1 MSIKIDDIAIIGMS
15 GKFPGANSVSEFW
28 DNLCAKK
35 ESIRLLSDDA
45 LRAAGV
51 SEADLEDPAYVRVAA
66 PLDDVDMF
74 DAAFFRIS
82 PLEAELMDPQIRLLL
97 QCAWETLED
106 AGHARRDSQQIGV
119 FAGGGGVPTSYFSNF
134 VNRSAQFEK
143 VTASPT
149 HLGNDKD
156 FLATYLSYKLNLTGP
171 SMTVQTACSTSLVAL
186 HQARLSLLAG
196 ECEMALAGGVSVR
209 VPHAQGYHHKDGYIF
224 SKSGRISTFD
234 EGADGVVFG
243 SGLGLVLIKRLAHA
257 VRDGDHI
264 YAVIKGSAIAN
275 DGKGKMSYAASSAKG
290 QIACARQAL
299 KNADVSADSIG
310 FVESHGTGTAMGD
323 PEEVKALS
331 VAFKEQSERK
341 GYCALGAV
349 KTNVGHLEAAAGIVG
364 LIKAVLAVKH
374 GVIPPTL
381 HYSKPNPRIKF
392 DNTPFFVNTELH
404 EWNESK
410 RPRRAAVNSLGVGG
424 TNAFVI
430 LEEYVSAMHG
440 TAKQSSDKHSSDK
453 HSYAKRAQKLSQK
466 ASVQKKPAPTP
477 MVVALSAKTDVGL
490 RAYAERL
497 AQFLDAVAERD
508 QPVEIADLVYTLQ
521 TGREAMGRRIAF
533 VVDSIDDLRAA
544 LQRYIDGAAPEID
557 RKRGAEAELAASWNA
572 GCEVDWMALYVDSR
586 PQRMSLPTTVFAKE
600 RYWIETSSPAPARA
614 VLHPLLHLNTSDLN
628 EQKYSTTFGG
638 DEFFL
643 KDHRVRTRHH
653 AESGPRL
660 QKVLPGVAYL
670 EMARAAIKHAAPIHY
685 DASVLEFRDVVWLQP
700 ITVSGEKQV
709 NIAVVARDVAGQ
721 LEQRIDFEVYTQD
734 DQIHCQ
740 GRGYFCA
747 EASREKIDI
756 AALKDAMRQGRWSAE
771 EIYAAFVRMGLDY
784 GAAHRPIVAI
794 DRDEE
799 QLLAMLKL
807 PETIAVGRDDY
818 VLHPSL
824 FDGALQ
830 AATTLLFERNT
841 IPNYPIVPFA
851 MESLRIVAP
860 CTGQM
865 LVWARYAPGS
875 HPREKS
881 LKFDID
887 LLCEEGNICVQI
899 RGFTARR
906 LGKQTLGALIATQVW
921 RPAGE
926 AATQIAY
933 AEQHVMLCGLPQADN
948 ARIAHD
954 CVLLAWDAHG
964 TIADRYAF
972 LAQVCFEKLHNLMRS
987 RPQSKTLLQV
997 VLPNTEENGVYAGLS
1012 GLMKTARAEN
1022 PQIFGQIVLVD
1033 ADIDTDVLTALLQ
1046 AERGR
1051 PYDTLIK
1058 YACGERFTSS
1068 WEFLKEDAPSVF
1080 EREGAFK
1087 DRGVYLITGG
1097 LGGLGAL
1104 FAREILAR
1112 TSQATVVLG
1121 GRASVLEIAES
1132 VEKMA
1137 TLEALQ
1143 AGGARVEYR
1152 RLNLDDAAQTADTI
1166 AAIFAQHGQ
1175 INGILHSAG
1184 AVADGFILKKNVEDF
1199 RRVLAPKVHGTWH
1212 LDLATRDLDLDFMVL
1227 FSSLTAAVGN
1237 VGQVDYAAANG
1248 FMDEFAGYRNRL
1260 AAAGQRRGQ
1269 TVAIR
1274 WPLWEEGGM
1283 QIDAAGRDQLHETTG
1298 IYPMRT
1304 ATGLRMFY
1312 RSLAFRCDQTVVME
1326 GDLNLMQRT
1335 LGIGAAIHSIASQT
1349 AAPVRATQTSVPMQ
1363 AEGGLSEPTE
1373 IYLCAQLANLL
1384 KLPVHRVDSRA
1395 QLEDYGIDSI
1405 LALDLTRMLE
1415 HTFGP
1420 LPKTLFFEYLT
1431 IRELAG
1437 YFADAHA
1444 ATLTTLFAVP
1454 GRAASTPAPTTAVAP
1469 AQVKADG
1476 VASIRGSRRFAEGV
1490 TSVTTHVQDNA
1501 PAEPIAIVG
1510 LSGRYPESRDLDA
1523 FWRNLR
1529 DGKDCIVEIPAARW
1543 DWHDYYSE
1551 DRSEKGRHFSKWGG
1565 FIEGVDEF
1573 DARFFNISPVEA
1585 ELIDPQERLFLQH
1598 AWMAIEDAGYTRAAL
1613 RIPKNNDL
1621 PAQVGV
1627 YAGVMYGEYQL
1638 LGAEAS
1644 LDGTRMGFA
1653 SNPASIANRVSY
1665 FLNLHGPSMVVD
1677 TMCSSSLTAIHL
1689 ACQDLKLGRTA
1700 LGIAGGVNITIHP
1713 NKYLMLSAGQFISGD
1728 GHCQSFGEGGDGYIP
1743 GEGVGVL
1750 VLKRLSDARRD
1761 GNHIYGVIRGS
1772 ALSHGGKT
1780 NGYTVPNPQAQAS
1793 AVRQALAEA
1802 GVDPRHVSYIEAHG
1816 TGTKLGDPIEIA
1828 ALSKV
1833 FRESTQDKGFCLI
1846 GSAKSNIGHAEAA
1859 AGIAGLTKVLLQ
1871 LRHRQIVPSLHSSR
1885 LNPHIDF
1892 AESPFEVVQTL
1903 SDWERLIVDG
1913 RTLPRIAGISSFGA
1927 GGANAHLIVEEYAVA
1942 EAAADAG
1949 VLQIVPLS
1957 ARTPEQLQQKAQD
1970 LLVWLRTH
1978 SDTSLT
1984 SLAYTLQIGR
1994 EAMDERLALLVDSI
2008 AMLVD
2013 RLQRYLDGAT
2023 GIDGAYA
2030 GQAKA
2035 HRDALSLFTADPD
2048 FDATLGKWM
2057 ADRKLPKLTELWTK
2071 GLDLDWHRFQGQ
2083 RPPLLTGLPAYPFAR
2098 QRHWVDVSVAQRKA
2112 QSASALHPLLHAN
2125 TSDFDQQRYSATFT
2139 GDEFFLADRR
2149 ALGSTAV
2156 LEMVRAALVDAL
2168 PAANAAVLE
2177 LRDVAWA
2184 SPAPAIAG
2192 RAVHLALFDRQDGS
2206 HGGRL
2211 RFELYTANAIEAS
2224 VDVAGD
2230 TVVAQGIAEYTA
2242 AELPAP
2248 LDIVALRREAP
2259 KSLVDV
2265 TLPPA
2270 LAAGSDAFALHPAV
2284 IDAALRAAAPPSGG
2298 MPLALGTLRL
2308 FAACVDA
2315 QLAWMRPAKQPGGF
2329 DLDLCTAD
2337 GRIRAQL
2344 RDVRYTPTA
2353 SQAAAAAQSQRSKAV
2368 SAVAG
2373 PIAHIAVDTPEKPAA
2388 PVRVSLPVTHRAST
2402 PIASGE
2408 IADGPIV
2415 PKPRGIVLVDPV
2427 QLDSAQNDEAQTA
2440 ASTKPSFRLD
2450 AASTAKARRA
2460 DAITDIPTAKTLAAL
2475 DKPRG
2480 IALIALQASLVPAA
2494 GPLPAKPRN
2503 IALAALGATA
2513 TARAQV
2519 DDAAQ
2524 LALFDHGDGVFVL
2537 RLNSFRLTPALVN
2550 ALLGALHAVRAASH
2564 AKVLLLSGGAEH
2576 FLTGDGVEHR
2586 DAQTVG
2592 LYRALAEFPY
2602 PVIAAARGDATGAG
2616 FLIAALCDALVC
2628 AESATYA
2635 FTDPAS
2641 GLLPADSEG
2650 VLAARL
2656 GSAVAADFLYTT
2668 RNATGA
2674 ALKAAGWTCQVLP
2687 ADAVDAAAMA
2697 LAVDLA
2703 KKTRP
2708 SLRLLKAHLG
2718 RDIAAA
2724 VRAIPETAQNESMR
2738 TEPGASGA
2746 AVAPAGIVER
2756 IAAHAQR
2763 IAIDTPDERT
2773 VVLTLRAGEGGDE
2786 AWINALDAA
2795 LDAAAAGARG
2805 VVLRSEI
2812 AGFLPAADAAQRAT
2826 LAERLRRMFAGF
2838 SRPLVA
2844 ALGADT
2850 RGLGWYAALL
2860 CDTCI
2865 YDAAGN
2871 CDASD
2876 LLEDAAMTGAAAAA
2890 FALRHGHDGAH
2901 AWLLA
2906 GGMHSGAELHDAFGV
2921 LRVQASMD
2929 VRTAALAAVAAL
2941 SELPLSALLDWK
2953 HRNAVTLAA
2962 APALDVAAHGE
2973 PGTMTSHTT
2982 TEPVALAV
2990 GNAEITAIAHP
3001 GGILEVRMADREAKN
3016 MFSPAFTRGMREVF
3030 AHAAATDAY
3039 KVIVLTGYDH
3049 YFSSGGTRDTLLAI
3063 HDGSAKFTDNLVFQ
3077 LPLTCPLPVIAAM
3090 QGHGIGAGWA
3100 MGMYADLAL
3109 FCAESHYLSPYMGYG
3124 FTPGAGSTLMFPL
3137 RIGRDLACET
3147 LLTAQDYAGADLK
3160 ARGLRQPVLPRE
3172 EVLPAALALAHR
3184 IACQPR
3190 ARLLALKQR
3199 WAAPLRALLDD
3210 TYARELDMHAQ
3221 TFVGQV
3227 DTLARIQSRFA
3238 ANSATAAS
3246 PAVVAAPTIAAP
3258 VGDLDASAVAAH
3270 LRSLLAH
3277 ELRMELSEIGDDE
3290 QFVDLGL
3297 DSITGVTWIRRINEH
3312 YGTAIEA
3319 IKVYSYPTLAQL
3331 ARHLRE
3337 EIAKAAPAAAT
3348 LIASATSTSITAAPT
3363 HATPVHAVPSA
3374 AVSAMAADPSTVAA
3388 HLRSLL
3394 AHELRMELSE
3404 IGDDEQFVDLGLDS
3418 ITGVTWIRRINEH
3431 YGTAIEAIK
3440 VYSYPT
3446 LAQLARHVREEA
3458 MLPEDAVAAAVP
3470 AAHFVALPVT
3480 VSALRSDSMVVSL
3493 SSWRARYATKGGA
3506 MRAQPIAVI
3515 GMAGQFAKANDLD
3528 SFWRNIAEGRD
3539 CIDEIPAH
3547 RWDIDRYFQAGEVA
3561 PGKTYSRWMGALEE
3575 YDRFDAAFF
3584 NISPRE
3590 ARSMDPQQ
3598 RVFLQACWHSIEHAG
3613 YDPKSLAGQ
3622 RCGVFV
3628 GCSAGDY
3635 HQLSRRER
3643 LSGQGF
3649 TGAAPS
3655 ILAARISYLLDLH
3668 GPSLSIDTACS
3679 SSLVAIA
3686 TACDS
3691 LLSGGSDMAI
3701 AGGVN
3706 VMAGPAM
3713 QIMTAQVGML
3723 SPQGRCFTFDERANG
3738 IANGEG
3744 VGVIVLKRLADAER
3758 DRDRIYGVVEGWG
3771 TNQDGKTNG
3780 ITAPNADSQTRLQR
3794 QVYDRFGI
3802 DPAGIQLIEA
3812 HGTGTALGDP
3822 IEVAGLKAAFK
3833 PYTQNMGYCALGS
3846 VKTNIGHCLT
3856 AAGVSGVLK
3865 VLLALQHRQLPPT
3878 IHFRKLNQH
3887 IALDGSPF
3895 YVNGRMRDWTVPAG
3909 TARRAA
3915 VNAFGF
3921 SGTNGH
3927 LVIAEYNAAP
3937 RVVPDA
3943 VQVML
3948 PLSARTPEQLLRRAC
3963 ELLAFLDAR
3972 QQNALRLDDIAYTL
3986 QTGREAMN
3994 ERLAILAGS
4003 VTELKIKLRT
4013 VTEDIERV
4021 APGEGTYRGQV
4032 SANRDTLTALSSDP
4046 DFRGIVAKWIARR
4059 ELPRLADLWAKGLDL
4074 PWDGF
4079 YAVDAAP
4086 QRLGLPGYPF
4096 AKERHWL
4103 EVGTDAFADS
4113 GIDPI
4118 TGHAGALH
4126 PLLHA
4131 NSSDLA
4137 GQRYDARFGDDAF
4150 HLVVRKHDGESMRT
4164 LSAAACLEM
4173 ARAAVVNALPDT
4185 EDGQALELRNLRWGI
4200 PLPAAALRIAV
4211 SAQDNGSVAFDIVT
4225 ADDGIA
4231 IDSDAAVLCQG
4242 EAVPYSFIA
4251 PLCVDLPA
4259 LRARMRAG
4267 GPDPQA
4273 LYARFAASG
4282 VNYGNGLRGL
4292 HALQAGV
4299 GEWLAEV
4306 RLPADLVGGLG
4317 AFHLHPTALEVALQ
4331 VGIAL
4336 IAQTVS
4342 ADVALAPTTID
4353 SVLALAPCAET
4364 LYAWARLAD
4373 AHSVDID
4380 LCDGKGTMCVQ
4391 IRGLRISAVEI
4402 SRTRVDTVLDC
4413 APAPFA
4419 ASSVVA
4425 IAPAP
4430 AAAQVIAL
4438 DTLQQSL
4445 RESLADALFMQPGD
4459 IDVRR
4464 SFTELGLDS
4473 IIGVEWVKAINRR
4486 YGSEISA
4493 TRVYDYPSVTDL
4505 AVYLHAQLIAAA
4517 PATVRA
4523 PAAVVSSAV
4532 SNATAM
4538 PAPLVTSSA
4547 AAQVIALNTLQQSL
4561 RESLADALFMQ
4572 PGDIDVR
4579 RSFTELGLDSIIGVE
4594 WVKAIN
4600 RRYGSEISAT
4610 RVYDYPSVTDLA
4622 VYLHAQLIAAAPVM
4636 AEPAPF
4642 IAASTTTMI
4651 APVPAPRA
4659 RAALVGR
4666 GARFSTGI
4674 RFAPKFGQR
4683 YKTLYFHAGDASGDI
4698 DTEGEFSV
4706 HLSLSPDTNVSLREH
4721 VVFGEHLLPTDAYL
4735 ELVHAAYCS
4744 YFAPHE
4750 VRLERIAIANPL
4762 LGAKGCEILVRIS
4775 FRRSGEGLQ
4784 FFVRSSRSGDFEDAV
4799 LHLQGMVMPGL
4810 PALTP
4815 AIDADFAVER
4825 RLAAADIPT
4834 NAGVYYAPLRSL
4846 RMGETRALGEIV
4858 IAEHD
4863 FAFVANPLALYGGLC
4878 TAINF
4883 AAHLSARDFGVSDD
4897 QFLPYRIGMVAVHG
4911 DLSSREY
4918 LCRAEARSIKR
4929 DVIEFAFVLIEANGA
4944 DAGRVAVTVEGLEL
4958 RRVPAQTIRQQATTS
4973 LPAAPRRV
4981 GTLAREDAVAIV
4993 GMSCR
4998 YPMSETADAFWDNLR
5013 DGRDCV
5019 SEIPAGR
5026 WGRAED
5032 WYHPDPRHPHTSYS
5046 KWAGLLDNIDAFDA
5060 LFFGISPVEA
5070 ESIDPQQRVFLEEC
5084 WKSIE
5089 SAGYAPG
5096 ALSGQACGVYVGCAM
5111 GDYGRVLADEGQD
5124 TLGAAFMGTS
5134 TAILSARI
5142 SYFLNLK
5149 GAALAIDTACSSS
5162 LVAVHLACESIRSGE
5177 NRLALAGGI
5186 NLLTTPLGHILTSQ
5200 VGMPS
5205 RDGRCAT
5212 FDASANGIVFSEGC
5226 GVLLLKSL
5234 ADAER
5239 DSDGILGV
5247 IRGSGTNQDGKTNGI
5262 TAPSAKA
5269 QEQLLRQIYDKF
5281 DIDPA
5286 RISYVEAHGTATPL
5300 GDPIEVDALT
5310 AVFGNGAAQRCALGS
5325 VKSNIGH
5332 TGFAAGVAGIV
5343 KVLLC
5348 MKHRT
5353 LVPSIHYRTPNP
5365 HIDFDRSPFRVNTE
5379 TCAWDSDIARMATVS
5394 SFGFS
5399 GTNAHVVI
5407 EEHLPT
5413 AEAARAPAMPVGP
5426 VVVPLSAR
5434 TDEQLQAQARDL
5446 LAFLRCS
5453 ERPLDL
5459 ACIAYTL
5466 QVGREAMPHRLAV
5479 ITQSHTQLQE
5489 QLQSIV
5495 HGAARIEGVYR
5506 GVAERDD
5513 TLTALTGDAEMRRV
5527 IDGWIVQKHLP
5538 KVLDLW
5544 VRGLVMD
5551 WTKLHTGT
5559 APRRM
5564 SLPTYPF
5571 ARERCWVEGG
5581 ARRAA
5586 TAAVLHPLL
5595 HRNVSDLGQQRYA
5608 SVFAG
5613 TEFFLADHR
5622 VNDRAVLPAVAYLE
5636 MARAALHDSLPSADA
5651 LADVPLAL
5659 ELRHIVWAQPIV
5671 AEGETRV
5678 GIAVFADGPDRLEF
5692 EVTRQVGDGRHSDE
5706 SMHCQGSAV
5715 VVAVVVPEPLD
5726 IAALRIRMQRGRSSG
5741 EALYPQFAAMGLHY
5755 GSAFQG
5761 IVALERGD
5769 DEVLVELALPA
5780 SARSEGY
5787 VLHPSLADSALQGS
5801 IALTETGI
5809 HSGLLGRPA
5818 LPFALE
5824 SLRVHASCEA
5834 RMFAWVRY
5842 APGGR
5847 SAGLIKIDIDLCTP
5861 DGRICAQMRGFSS
5874 RPLDAGI
5881 PPQLLADSAFDEAHY
5896 LSVIDDV
5903 LSRRLSADEAVE
5915 LG

>member
-1 MSIKIDDIAIIGMS
+1 MSIKSDDIAIIGMS
-15 GKFPGANSVSEFW
+15 GKFPGANSVAEFW

-35 ESIRLLSDDA
+35 ESIRSLSDDE
-45 LRAAGV
+45 LRAAGA
-51 SEADLEDPAYVRVAA
+51 SEADLEDPAYVRAAA

-74 DAAFFRIS
+74 DAAFFKIS

-106 AGHARRDSQQIGV
+106 AGHARRDAQQIGV

-143 VTASPT
+143 ITASPT

-186 HQARLSLLAG
+186 HQARLSVLAG

-209 VPHAQGYHHKDGYIF
+209 VPHAQGYHYKDGYIF

-243 SGLGLVLIKRLAHA
+243 SGLALVLIKRLSDA

-290 QIACARQAL
+290 QIACARQAFR
-299 KNADVSADSIG
+299 NADISADTIG

-331 VAFKEQSERK
+331 AAFKEQSERK
-341 GYCALGAV
+341 GFCALGAV

-364 LIKAVLAVKH
+364 LIKATLAVKH

-392 DNTPFFVNTELH
+392 ENTPFFVNADLRKWH
-404 EWNESK
+404 EGK

-430 LEEYVSAMHG
+430 LEEYVSTRPVAEKS
-440 TAKQSSDKHSSDK
+440 APKP
-453 HSYAKRAQKLSQK
+453 SQK
-466 ASVQKKPAPTP
+466 SSARKKAAPTP
-477 MVVALSAKTDVGL
+477 MVVPLSAKTDTGL
-490 RAYAERL
+490 QAYAERL
-497 AQFLDAVAERD
+497 LRFLEIATERG
-508 QPVEIADLVYTLQ
+508 QALEIADLVYTLQ
-521 TGREAMGRRIAF
+521 TGREAMSRRVAF
-533 VVDSIDDLRAA
+533 VVDSIDGLRTS
-544 LQRYIDGAAPEID
+544 LQRYLDGDAPGSDCSE
-557 RKRGAEAELAASWNA
+557 GAEAELAASWNA

-586 PQRMSLPTTVFAKE
+586 PQRVSLPTTVFAKE
-600 RYWIETSSPAPARA
+600 RYWIETPSPAPARA

-628 EQKYSTTFGG
+628 EQKFSATFGG
-638 DEFFL
+638 EEFFL

-670 EMARAAIKHAAPIHY
+670 EMARAAIEHAAPIHY

-709 NIAVVARDVAGQ
+709 DIAVVSRDAPGQ
-721 LEQRIDFEVYTQD
+721 IDQRVDFEVYTQD

-747 EASREKIDI
+747 EAARESIDTV
-756 AALKDAMRQGRWSAE
+756 ALKDAMRQGRWSAE
-771 EIYAAFVRMGLDY
+771 DIYAAFVRMGLEY
-784 GAAHRPIVAI
+784 GPSHRPIVAI
-794 DRDEE
+794 DRGDE
-799 QLLAMLKL
+799 QLLAMLVL
-807 PETIAVGRDDY
+807 PETIAAGRDDY

-875 HPREKS
+875 RSRDKS
-881 LKFDID
+881 ARLDID
-887 LLCEEGNICVQI
+887 LLCGEGNVCVQI

-921 RPAGE
+921 QRAGD
-926 AATQIAY
+926 AAAQVAY
-933 AEQHVMLCGLPQADN
+933 PEQHVVLCGLPQTDT
-948 ARIAHD
+948 ARIARD
-954 CVLLAWDAHG
+954 CTLLACDAQG
-964 TIADRYAF
+964 TIADRYAC
-972 LAQVCFEKLHNLMRS
+972 LAQVCFEKLQALIRS
-987 RPQSKTLLQV
+987 RPQSKTLLQL
-997 VLPNTEENGVYAGLS
+997 VLPNTEENAVYAGLS
-1012 GLMKTARAEN
+1012 GLMKTARLEN
-1022 PQIFGQIVLVD
+1022 PQIAGQIVLVD
-1033 ADIDTDVLTALLQ
+1033 ADIDTDALTALLH
-1046 AERGR
+1046 AERGH
-1051 PYDTLIK
+1051 PHDNLIR
-1058 YACGERFTSS
+1058 YARGERFTSG

-1104 FAREILAR
+1104 FAREILSR
-1112 TSQATVVLG
+1112 TSQATVVLS
-1121 GRASVLEIAES
+1121 GRASAVEIAES
-1132 VEKMA
+1132 AEKLA
-1137 TLEALQ
+1137 LLESLQ
-1143 AGGARVEYR
+1143 AGGGRVEYR
-1152 RLNLDDAAQTADTI
+1152 RLDLDDAAHADQTI
-1166 AAIFAQHGQ
+1166 AAIVAQHGQ

-1184 AVADGFILKKNVEDF
+1184 AVADGFILKKSVEDF

-1237 VGQVDYAAANG
+1237 VGQADYAAANG
-1248 FMDEFAGYRNRL
+1248 FMDEFAAYRNRL
-1260 AAAGQRRGQ
+1260 AATGQRRGQ

-1283 QIDAAGRDQLHETTG
+1283 QLDAAGRDQLHETTG

-1335 LGIGAAIHSIASQT
+1335 LGIGAAIHSISPQAAVPVQT
-1349 AAPVRATQTSVPMQ
+1349 MPAPMPMQ
-1363 AEGGLSEPTE
+1363 GEGDLSDRTE
-1373 IYLCAQLANLL
+1373 AYLCTQLAGLL
-1384 KLPVHRVDSRA
+1384 KLPAHRVDPRA
-1395 QLEDYGIDSI
+1395 PLEDYGIDSI

-1415 HTFGP
+1415 NTFGP

-1444 ATLTTLFAVP
+1444 ATLAALFAVS
-1454 GRAASTPAPTTAVAP
+1454 GRTAAIAAPAAAIAP
-1469 AQVKADG
+1469 AQTKADG
-1476 VASIRGSRRFAEGV
+1476 VASIRSNRRFADGA
-1490 TSVTTHVQDNA
+1490 A
-1501 PAEPIAIVG
+1501 PATMSARDSALAEPIAIVG

-1523 FWRNLR
+1523 FWRSLR
-1529 DGKDCIVEIPAARW
+1529 DGKDCIVEVPASRW

-1551 DRSEKGRHFSKWGG
+1551 DRSQKGRHFSKWGG

-1573 DARFFNISPVEA
+1573 DARFFNVSPVEA

-1613 RIPKNNDL
+1613 RIPNDNDL
-1621 PAQVGV
+1621 PGQVGV

-1644 LDGTRMGFA
+1644 LEGQRMGFA

-1743 GEGVGVL
+1743 GEGVGVV
-1750 VLKRLSDARRD
+1750 VLKRLSEARRD
-1761 GNHIYGVIRGS
+1761 GNPVYGVIRGS

-1802 GVDPRHVSYIEAHG
+1802 GVDPRHISYIEAHG

-1828 ALSKV
+1828 ALGRV
-1833 FRESTQDKGFCLI
+1833 FRESTQDSGFCLI

-1871 LRHRQIVPSLHSSR
+1871 LRHRQIVPSLHSAR

-1892 AESPFEVVQTL
+1892 AGSPFEVVQTL
-1903 SDWERLIVDG
+1903 RTWERPIVDG
-1913 RTLPRIAGISSFGA
+1913 RALPRIAGISSFGA
-1927 GGANAHLIVEEYAVA
+1927 GGANAHLIVQEYDVEEYA
-1942 EAAADAG
+1942 EAQAALDTG
-1949 VLQIVPLS
+1949 IEQIVPLS
-1957 ARTPEQLQQKAQD
+1957 ARTPEQLRQKAQD
-1970 LLVWLRTH
+1970 LLAWLTPR
-1978 SDTSLT
+1978 SDTSLA
-1984 SLAYTLQIGR
+1984 SLAYTLQVGR
-1994 EAMDERLALLVDSI
+1994 EAMDERLALLVDST

-2035 HRDALSLFTADPD
+2035 HRDALSLLTQDPD
-2048 FDATLGKWM
+2048 LDATLGKWI
-2057 ADRKLPKLTELWTK
+2057 ADRKLPKLTELWAK
-2071 GLDLDWHRFQGQ
+2071 GLDLDWHRFHAQ
-2083 RPPLLTGLPAYPFAR
+2083 RSPLLTGLPAYPFAR
-2098 QRHWVDVSVAQRKA
+2098 QRHWVNVPVAQRKA
-2112 QSASALHPLLHAN
+2112 QGAVLHPLLHAN
-2125 TSDFDQQRYSATFT
+2125 TSDFDQQRYSATFV

-2149 ALGSTAV
+2149 ALRPAAV
-2156 LEMVRAALVDAL
+2156 LEMVRAALADAL
-2168 PAANAAVLE
+2168 PASAAAVLE
-2177 LRDVAWA
+2177 LRGIAWA
-2184 SPAPAIAG
+2184 SPMPAIVG
-2192 RAVHLALFDRQDGS
+2192 RAVHLALFDRQDGG
-2206 HGGRL
+2206 HGTRL
-2211 RFELYTANAIEAS
+2211 RFELHTAS
-2224 VDVAGD
+2224 VGD
-2230 TVVAQGIAEYTA
+2230 IADDIVIAQGIAEYTA
-2242 AELPAP
+2242 VAPPAP
-2248 LDIVALRREAP
+2248 LDIAALHREAP
-2259 KSLVDV
+2259 QSLVDV
-2265 TLPPA
+2265 TLPAA

-2284 IDAALRAAAPPSGG
+2284 IDAALRAAAPLPGG

-2308 FAACVDA
+2308 FAACAEA
-2315 QLAWMRPAKQPGGF
+2315 QRVWVRQAVQPGGI
-2329 DLDLCTAD
+2329 DLDLCMAD
-2337 GRIRAQL
+2337 GRVCAQL
-2344 RDVRYTPTA
+2344 RDVRYTPVA
-2353 SQAAAAAQSQRSKAV
+2353 SQTVASADRSGTDNAT
-2368 SAVAG
+2368 VAG
-2373 PIAHIAVDTPEKPAA
+2373 TTTSSPVNTDHQLVGPI
-2388 PVRVSLPVTHRAST
+2388 RVHFPVTRRASMS
-2402 PIASGE
+2402 IASGGGRDDA
-2408 IADGPIV
+2408 ISDGRIPDGPV
-2415 PKPRGIVLVDPV
+2415 PPKPRGIVLVDP
-2427 QLDSAQNDEAQTA
+2427 AQHETQSTA
-2440 ASTKPSFRLD
+2440 ASAKPSIRLGN
-2450 AASTAKARRA
+2450 AAEIYIERDEERTNLAVGK
-2460 DAITDIPTAKTLAAL
+2460 PPAAL
-2475 DKPRG
+2475 GKPRG
-2480 IALIALQASLVPAA
+2480 IALVAPQASRAVPA
-2494 GPLPAKPRN
+2494 GPVSAKPGN
-2503 IALAALGATA
+2503 IALAPLGAA
-2513 TARAQV
+2513 VPAHAKNE
-2519 DDAAQ
+2519 DAAQ
-2524 LALFDHGDGVFVL
+2524 LALFDHGDGVFAL
-2537 RLNSFRLTPALVN
+2537 RLDSARLAPGLVDG
-2550 ALLGALHAVRAASH
+2550 LLGALRAVQAAPH
-2564 AKVLLLSGGAEH
+2564 AKALLLSGGAEH
-2576 FLTGDGVEHR
+2576 FLAGDSAGHR
-2586 DAQTVG
+2586 DAQRAG

-2602 PVIAAARGDATGAG
+2602 PIIAAARGDATGAG
-2616 FLIAALCDALVC
+2616 FLVAALCDAMIC
-2628 AESATYA
+2628 AETARYT
-2635 FTDPAS
+2635 FNDPAS
-2641 GLLPADSEG
+2641 GLLPEDAG
-2650 VLAARL
+2650 AVLGARFGHAA
-2656 GSAVAADFLYTT
+2656 AADFLYSTAS
-2668 RNATGA
+2668 ATGA
-2674 ALKAAGWTCQVLP
+2674 TLKAAGWTCRVLP
-2687 ADAVDAAAMA
+2687 NDAVDAAAMA
-2697 LAVDLA
+2697 LTVDLA
-2703 KKTRP
+2703 RKSQA

-2718 RDIAAA
+2718 REIATA
-2724 VRAIPETAQNESMR
+2724 VRVMPDAARTAEA
-2738 TEPGASGA
+2738 ASTADRGPA
-2746 AVAPAGIVER
+2746 AVADIVER

-2763 IAIDTPDERT
+2763 IAVEAAGERGLI
-2773 VVLTLRAGEGGDE
+2773 LTLRAGEGSAESWMD
-2786 AWINALDAA
+2786 ALEAA
-2795 LDAAAAGARG
+2795 LAAADDGARG
-2805 VVLRSEI
+2805 VVLRSEVP
-2812 AGFLPAADAAQRAT
+2812 GFLMAVEATQRAAS
-2826 LAERLRRMFAGF
+2826 AERLRRMAAGF
-2838 SRPLVA
+2838 GWPLVA
-2844 ALGADT
+2844 ALETDAS
-2850 RGLGWYAALL
+2850 GLGWYAALL

-2865 YDAAGN
+2865 HHAAGHYDAAG
-2871 CDASD
+2871 
-2876 LLEDAAMTGAAAAA
+2876 LLDDAALAGAAHAA
-2890 FALRHGHDGAH
+2890 FALRHGDDGAH
-2901 AWLLA
+2901 AWSLS
-2906 GGMHSGAELHDAFGV
+2906 GGAYSGAELRDAFGV
-2921 LRVQASMD
+2921 ARVQSGEAVLAD
-2929 VRTAALAAVAAL
+2929 ALAAVDAL
-2941 SELPLSALLDWK
+2941 SALPLSSLRDWK
-2953 HRNAVTLAA
+2953 RRNTETLAVAPVLESA
-2962 APALDVAAHGE
+2962 ATAVVADTDAETTGN
-2973 PGTMTSHTT
+2973 TSDTA
-2982 TEPVALAV
+2982 VALTV

-3016 MFSPAFTRGMREVF
+3016 MFSPAFTRGMQDVF
-3030 AHAAATDAY
+3030 AHVAQSDAY
-3039 KVIVLTGYDH
+3039 KVVVLTGYDQ

-3063 HDGSAKFTDNLVFQ
+3063 HDGSARFTDNMVFQ
-3077 LPLTCPLPVIAAM
+3077 LPLICPLPVIAAM

-3100 MGMYADLAL
+3100 MGMYADIAL
-3109 FCAESHYLSPYMGYG
+3109 FSEESRYLSPYMGYG

-3137 RIGRDLACET
+3137 RIGRDLARET

-3172 EVLPAALALAHR
+3172 DVLPAALALAQR
-3184 IACQPR
+3184 IARQPR

-3199 WAAPLRALLDD
+3199 WAAPLRAPLDD
-3210 TYARELDMHAQ
+3210 TYVRELDMHAQ
-3221 TFVGQV
+3221 TFVGQS
-3227 DTLARIQSRFA
+3227 DTLARIQGRFA
-3238 ANSATAAS
+3238 ANSAAAAAS
-3246 PAVVAAPTIAAP
+3246 APTPAPAPAAVAAAQSAAP
-3258 VGDLDASAVAAH
+3258 PAQHLDADAIAAH
-3270 LRSLLAH
+3270 LRNLLAN
-3277 ELRMELSEIGDDE
+3277 ELRMETSEIGDDE

-3319 IKVYSYPTLAQL
+3319 IKVYSYPTLTQL
-3331 ARHLRE
+3331 ARHVRE
-3337 EIAKAAPAAAT
+3337 EAAQAAPAVAT
-3348 LIASATSTSITAAPT
+3348 ASIASTAPASTAMVSVRAAPMPAT
-3363 HATPVHAVPSA
+3363 AHASVTTAVAPVIAPGPA
-3374 AVSAMAADPSTVAA
+3374 AIAA

-3394 AHELRMELSE
+3394 ANELRMETSE

-3446 LAQLARHVREEA
+3446 LTQLARYVHEA
-3458 MLPEDAVAAAVP
+3458 AALPEIAAEAPVPPTPTAPSVAQP
-3470 AAHFVALPVT
+3470 IVASGT
-3480 VSALRSDSMVVSL
+3480 SSDVVVVSL
-3493 SSWRARYATKGGA
+3493 ASWRARYAAKAGA
-3506 MRAQPIAVI
+3506 LRTQPIAVI
-3515 GMAGQFAKANDLD
+3515 GMAGQFARSNDLD
-3528 SFWRNIAEGRD
+3528 AFWRNIAGGRD

-3547 RWDIDRYFQAGEVA
+3547 RWDIDRYFQAGDVA
-3561 PGKTYSRWMGALEE
+3561 PGKTYGRWMGALEE
-3575 YDRFDAAFF
+3575 YDLFDAAFF

-3598 RVFLQACWHSIEHAG
+3598 RVFLQACWHGIEHAG
-3613 YDPKSLAGQ
+3613 YDPKSLGGQ

-3635 HQLSRRER
+3635 HQLSRREQ

-3691 LLSGGSDMAI
+3691 LLSGGSDMAM

-3723 SPQGRCFTFDERANG
+3723 SPQGRCFTFDERADG

-3744 VGVIVLKRLADAER
+3744 VGVIVLKRLDDAER
-3758 DRDRIYGVVEGWG
+3758 DRDRIYGVIEGWG
-3771 TNQDGKTNG
+3771 INQDGRTNG

-3833 PYTQNMGYCALGS
+3833 PYTQNAGYCALGS

-3878 IHFRKLNQH
+3878 IHFRKLNRH

-3895 YVNGRMRDWTVPAG
+3895 YVNDRLRDWTVPAG
-3909 TARRAA
+3909 AVRRAA
-3915 VNAFGF
+3915 VNSFGF

-3927 LVIAEYNAAP
+3927 LVIAEYAAAP
-3937 RVVPDA
+3937 RAARDVEQA
-3943 VQVML
+3943 LL
-3948 PLSARTPEQLLRRAC
+3948 PISARTPEQLLRRVH
-3963 ELLAFLDAR
+3963 ELLVFLDAR
-3972 QQNALRLDDIAYTL
+3972 QQDGLRLDDIAYTL

-4003 VTELKIKLRT
+4003 VTELKIKLRAAAADLEQT
-4013 VTEDIERV
+4013 ALEHMSLQQAA
-4021 APGEGTYRGQV
+4021 APRDGYARGQV
-4032 SANRDTLTALSSDP
+4032 SANRDTLAALSSDA

-4059 ELPRLADLWAKGLDL
+4059 ELPRLADLWVKGLDL

-4079 YAVDAAP
+4079 SAVDAMP

-4103 EVGTDAFADS
+4103 DAGTDAFGDA
-4113 GIDPI
+4113 GTEPA
-4118 TGHAGALH
+4118 TGRGTALH

-4131 NSSDLA
+4131 NTSDLA

-4150 HLVVRKHDGESMRT
+4150 HLVEHARDGVTVRT

-4173 ARAAVVNALPDT
+4173 ARAAVAHALPDA
-4185 EDGQALELRNLRWGI
+4185 DNSHALELRRLHW
-4200 PLPAAALRIAV
+4200 AAPQAATALRIAL
-4211 SAQDNGSVAFDIVT
+4211 SAQDDGSVVFDILS
-4225 ADDGIA
+4225 ADESIA
-4231 IDSDAAVLCQG
+4231 GDAALLFQG
-4242 EAVPYSFIA
+4242 EAVPHALTA
-4251 PLCVDLPA
+4251 PPRVDLPA
-4259 LRARMRAG
+4259 LRARMRDAG
-4267 GPDPQA
+4267 PTPDA

-4282 VNYGNGLRGL
+4282 VRYGDGLRGL
-4292 HALQAGV
+4292 HTVQTNA
-4299 GEWLAEV
+4299 GEWLADV
-4306 RLPADLVGGLG
+4306 RVPAPFVDSPA
-4317 AFHLHPTALEVALQ
+4317 AFHLHPSALEAALQ
-4331 VGIAL
+4331 IGIAL
-4336 IAQTVS
+4336 IAGT
-4342 ADVALAPTTID
+4342 APAGAALAPTTID
-4353 SVLALAPCAET
+4353 NVLALAPCAGT
-4364 LYAWARLAD
+4364 LYAWARLRD

-4380 LCDGKGTMCVQ
+4380 LCDGEGAVCVQ
-4391 IRGLRISAVEI
+4391 IRGLRIDAVSAHATGE
-4402 SRTRVDTVLDC
+4402 
-4413 APAPFA
+4413 
-4419 ASSVVA
+4419 
-4425 IAPAP
+4425 IAPAAVAMPLVATAP
-4430 AAAQVIAL
+4430 AATDAAAHATAQVIAL
-4438 DTLQQSL
+4438 ETLQHEL
-4445 RESLADALFMQPGD
+4445 RDSLADALFMQPGD

-4486 YGSEISA
+4486 YGSELSA
-4493 TRVYDYPSVTDL
+4493 TRVYDYPSVADL
-4505 AVYLHAQLIAAA
+4505 AAYLHAQLVA
-4517 PATVRA
+4517 
-4523 PAAVVSSAV
+4523 
-4532 SNATAM
+4532 AM
-4538 PAPLVTSSA
+4538 PVA
-4547 AAQVIALNTLQQSL
+4547 
-4561 RESLADALFMQ
+4561 
-4572 PGDIDVR
+4572 
-4579 RSFTELGLDSIIGVE
+4579 
-4594 WVKAIN
+4594 
-4600 RRYGSEISAT
+4600 
-4610 RVYDYPSVTDLA
+4610 
-4622 VYLHAQLIAAAPVM
+4622 AAAPVV
-4636 AEPAPF
+4636 APTVV
-4642 IAASTTTMI
+4642 AAAAM
-4651 APVPAPRA
+4651 APVAAMPAPRA
-4659 RAALVGR
+4659 RAGR
-4666 GARFSTGI
+4666 GTRFGGGI

-4683 YKTLYFHAGDASGDI
+4683 YKSLYFHAGDASGDLE
-4698 DTEGEFSV
+4698 TEGEFSV
-4706 HLSLSPDTNVSLREH
+4706 RLSLSPDNNISLREH
-4721 VVFGEHLLPTDAYL
+4721 VVFGEHLLPTDAYI
-4735 ELVHAAYCS
+4735 ELVYAAYRS
-4744 YFAPHE
+4744 YFAPDD
-4750 VRLERIAIANPL
+4750 VRLERIALANPL
-4762 LGAKGCEILVRIS
+4762 LGTKGRETRVQIS
-4775 FRRSGEGLQ
+4775 FRRSGDGLQ
-4784 FFVRSSRSGDFEDAV
+4784 CIVRSSRSGDFDDAV
-4799 LHLQGMVMPGL
+4799 LHMQGMVVPGAGL
-4810 PALTP
+4810 PA
-4815 AIDADFAVER
+4815 AVADGDFAVER
-4825 RLAAADIPT
+4825 SLAAGDIPT
-4834 NAGVYYAPLRSL
+4834 NAGTYYAPLRSL
-4846 RMGETRALGEIV
+4846 RLGETRALGEIA
-4858 IAEHD
+4858 IAAHD

-4883 AAHLSARDFGVSDD
+4883 AAHLSARHFGASDD
-4897 QFLPYRIGMVAVHG
+4897 QFLPYRIGTVAVHG
-4911 DLSSREY
+4911 ALDGREY
-4918 LCRAEARSIKR
+4918 LCRAEARSIER
-4929 DVIEFAFVLIEANGA
+4929 DAIEFAFVLVEANGSDRIA
-4944 DAGRVAVTVEGLEL
+4944 ATVDGLVL
-4958 RRVPAQTIRQQATTS
+4958 RRVPAKTIRQQALQAAS
-4973 LPAAPRRV
+4973 LPAAPRIA
-4981 GTLAREDAVAIV
+4981 GAPAREEAVAII

-4998 YPMSETADAFWDNLR
+4998 YPMSETVDAFWDNLR
-5013 DGRDCV
+5013 NGRDCV
-5019 SEIPAGR
+5019 SVIPDTR
-5026 WGRAED
+5026 WGGAED

-5084 WKSIE
+5084 WKTIE

-5111 GDYGRVLADEGQD
+5111 GDYARVLADEGQD

-5226 GVLLLKSL
+5226 GVLLLKAL

-5239 DSDGILGV
+5239 DGDAILGV

-5310 AVFGNGAAQRCALGS
+5310 AAFGSAATASKRCVLGS

-5348 MKHRT
+5348 IKHRT
-5353 LVPSIHYRTPNP
+5353 LVPSIHYSTPNP
-5365 HIDFDRSPFRVNTE
+5365 HIDFERAPFHVNTE
-5379 TCAWDSDIARMATVS
+5379 TCAWDSDTARMATVS

-5399 GTNAHVVI
+5399 GTNAHLVI

-5413 AEAARAPAMPVGP
+5413 AEAAQAVPMPGGP
-5426 VVVPLSAR
+5426 VAVPLSAR
-5434 TDEQLQAQARDL
+5434 AEEQLLDQARDL
-5446 LAFLRCS
+5446 LAFLRRG
-5453 ERPLDL
+5453 EGTLDL
-5459 ACIAYTL
+5459 ARIAYTL

-5479 ITQSHTQLQE
+5479 IAESQPQLE
-5489 QLQSIV
+5489 ERLQRIV
-5495 HGAARIEGVYR
+5495 DGAVRIDGVHR
-5506 GVAERDD
+5506 GVAGRDD
-5513 TLTALTGDAEMRRV
+5513 TLTAFTGDAEMRRV
-5527 IDGWIVQKHLP
+5527 IDGWIAQKHLP

-5544 VRGLVMD
+5544 VRGLALD
-5551 WTKLHTGT
+5551 WTTLHGGV

-5564 SLPTYPF
+5564 ALPTYPF
-5571 ARERCWVEGG
+5571 ARERCWAEGG
-5581 ARRAA
+5581 ARRATA
-5586 TAAVLHPLL
+5586 TAVLHPLL

-5622 VNDRAVLPAVAYLE
+5622 VNGRPVLPAVAYLE
-5636 MARAALHDSLPSADA
+5636 MARAALHDALPPSDAHADA
-5651 LADVPLAL
+5651 PLAL

-5671 AEGETRV
+5671 VEDEARV
-5678 GIAVFADGPDRLEF
+5678 GIAIFADGADRLEF
-5692 EVTRQVGDGRHSDE
+5692 EVTRQVADGPGADE
-5706 SMHCQGSAV
+5706 RLHCQGSAA
-5715 VVAVVVPEPLD
+5715 VVAVAMPDPLD
-5726 IAALRIRMQRGRSSG
+5726 LPALRTRMQRGRSG
-5741 EALYPQFAAMGLHY
+5741 GDAFYPQFAAMGLGY
-5755 GSAFQG
+5755 GPAFQG

-5769 DEVLVELALPA
+5769 GEVLVELALPA
-5780 SARSEGY
+5780 SARSEGF

-5801 IALTETGI
+5801 IALIDTDTPG
-5809 HSGLLGRPA
+5809 GPA

-5824 SLRVHASCEA
+5824 SLRVHAPCEA

-5847 SAGLIKIDIDLCTP
+5847 SAGLIKVDIDLCAA
-5861 DGRICAQMRGFSS
+5861 DGRICAAMRGFSS
-5874 RPLDAGI
+5874 RPLDTGTAVPSI
-5881 PPQLLADSAFDEAHY
+5881 ADGAFDEAHY